1 MGHFESVVPLDTVF
15 AIARPQNHVKIF
27 AQQKGAR
34 NGEVSGEPLKPGRFP
49 AFVCVRRPVVAILGP
64 RYSLGMDDL
73 DNSVISRGG
82 MVYTGEPVRRRI
94 EIPVKCGSGDLR
106 SSLVPNNFTRRSSL
120 NEHPALQPR

>member
-82 MVYTGEPVRRRI
+82 VGVYWASQGDPKLKSRLNAALAICGPVSRPI
-94 EIPVKCGSGDLR
+94 ISPVG
-106 SSLVPNNFTRRSSL
+106 V
-120 NEHPALQPR
+120 A